1 MKFSA
6 IVEIMPHKELLDPQ
20 GKAVLNGLQ
29 KMNYSQIHNVR
40 IGKRIELSIDAEN
53 EAVAMQI
60 AKESCEKLLVNK
72 IMEQYSVKLTA
83 VEG

>member
-1 MKFSA
+1 MKFIA

-29 KMNYSQIHNVR
+29 KMNYSQIQNVR
-40 IGKRIELSIDAEN
+40 IGKRIELAIEADN
-53 EAVAMQI
+53 EDSAIQI

-83 VEG
+83 VER